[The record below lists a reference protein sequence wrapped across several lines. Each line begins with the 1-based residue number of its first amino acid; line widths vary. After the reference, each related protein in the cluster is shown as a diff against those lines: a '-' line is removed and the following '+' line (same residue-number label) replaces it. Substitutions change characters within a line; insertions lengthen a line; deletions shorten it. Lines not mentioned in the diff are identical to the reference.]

1 MKESY
6 IIAGSRPW
14 CVNAVKHLKNKN
26 IDFFYIKN
34 KEDLNLKSIVS
45 INPRYIFF
53 PHWSWVI
60 PATIWNQYECIVF
73 HMTDLPFGRGG
84 SPLQNLIARGFTE
97 TKISALRCEAELDA
111 GPIYIKRPLSLLG
124 TAEEIFIRAN
134 NCIADMINEIIITHP
149 NPMPQ
154 LGEPTYFKRRLPQD
168 SNVSEVTSLEALF
181 DRIRMLDAE
190 GYPQAFIDINDFRL
204 EFSRASLK
212 TDKIFA
218 DVRITRRDKQND
230 QSQSQK

>member
-1 MKESY
+1 
-6 IIAGSRPW
+6 
-14 CVNAVKHLKNKN
+14 
-26 IDFFYIKN
+26 
-34 KEDLNLKSIVS
+34 
-45 INPRYIFF
+45 
-53 PHWSWVI
+53 
-60 PATIWNQYECIVF
+60 
-73 HMTDLPFGRGG
+73 
-84 SPLQNLIARGFTE
+84 
-97 TKISALRCEAELDA
+97 
-111 GPIYIKRPLSLLG
+111 
-124 TAEEIFIRAN
+124 
-134 NCIADMINEIIITHP
+134 
-149 NPMPQ
+149 MPQ

>member
-14 CVNAVKHLKNKN
+14 CINAAKGLKKKN
-26 IDFFYIKN
+26 IDFFYINN
-34 KEDLNLKSIVS
+34 KEDLNLNHIAS
-45 INPRYIFF
+45 INPRYIFL
-53 PHWSWVI
+53 PHWSWII
-60 PATIWNQYECIVF
+60 PAEIWNQYECIVF

-84 SPLQNLIARGFTE
+84 SPLQNLIVRGVTE

-111 GPIYIKRPLSLLG
+111 GPIYMKSPLSLLG
-124 TAEEIFIRAN
+124 TAEEIFIRAS

-149 NPMPQ
+149 NPTPQ
-154 LGEPTYFKRRLPQD
+154 TGEPIYFKRRLPQD
-168 SNVSEVTSLEALF
+168 SNISEVTSLETLF
-181 DRIRMLDAE
+181 DYIRMLDAE
-190 GYPQAFIDINDFRL
+190 GYPNAFIEINNFRL

-212 TDKIFA
+212 TDKILA

-230 QSQSQK
+230 HTQ